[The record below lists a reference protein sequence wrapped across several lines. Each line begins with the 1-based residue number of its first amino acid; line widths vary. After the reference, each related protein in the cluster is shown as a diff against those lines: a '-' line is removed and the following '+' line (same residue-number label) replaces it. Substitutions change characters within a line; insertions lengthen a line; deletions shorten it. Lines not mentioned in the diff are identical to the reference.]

1 MTTSNIKKIQ
11 GFAYF
16 MQMES
21 TINANWW
28 YYSQINLIKGMILE
42 LSVLH
47 DYGYFQNLFDIAGI
61 KSIDYFFLAAILIM
75 TMFNFQFRVRM
86 KIGSFY

>member
-1 MTTSNIKKIQ
+1 
-11 GFAYF
+11 
-16 MQMES
+16 
-21 TINANWW
+21 
-28 YYSQINLIKGMILE
+28 MILE